1 MIFLYTVGYGTRSNL
16 IPLLSGYF
24 EFVMWDVCLNSSAPY
39 YDSCPLIWNQFDDAG
54 YLTAHLEDSF
64 AGGIYHGDALG
75 FKEVTVDFYNRPL
88 IY

>member
-1 MIFLYTVGYGTRSNL
+1 ML
-16 IPLLSGYF
+16 
-24 EFVMWDVCLNSSAPY
+24 DVCLNSSAPY

-75 FKEVTVDFYNRPL
+75 FKEVIVDFYNRPL
-88 IY
+88 IHQGELRKIPNHKNIIVLLFYSKRRINF